1 MRATFI
7 SLFLGW
13 AIALAVL
20 AGCFGYRVP
29 VQVVQVPSDQPVVV
43 APVGTVEMV
52 PATATQPAIAIMN
65 PRVMDPAKVGPLPE
79 PQPAPEGGGWLQ
91 TILIGAVAI
100 LFPAAVPFVRGFL
113 QYRAAF
119 ANVIG
124 SVQAVK
130 DALPA
135 QYRDRVNATLAS
147 SQSKSTSDL
156 VNKVKVKAKKP
167 TGVQP

>member
-1 MRATFI
+1 MRATFVC
-7 SLFLGW
+7 LFIGW
-13 AIALAVL
+13 VSALMILTA
-20 AGCFGYRVP
+20 CFGYRVP
-29 VQVVQVPSDQPVVV
+29 VQVVQTPADPPVVV
-43 APVGTVEMV
+43 APVGTVEIIE
-52 PATATQPAIAIMN
+52 ATATQPAIAIMN

-79 PQPAPEGGGWLQ
+79 PQPTPEGGGWWQ
-91 TILIGAVAI
+91 TLLIGAVMI

-135 QYRDRVNATLAS
+135 QYRDKVNATLQAV
-147 SQSKSTSDL
+147 QTKPTSDL
-156 VNKVKVKAKKP
+156 VRKVKSKAKKP
-167 TGVQP
+167 PGEKP

>member
-1 MRATFI
+1 MIQTRQMKQSTSI
-7 SLFLGW
+7 TILFCSFV
-13 AIALAVL
+13 AALSGFL
-20 AGCFGYRVP
+20 FGYHTSIIAGALLP
-29 VQVVQVPSDQPVVV
+29 IADQFGLTTIQQGVVV
-43 APVGTVEMV
+43 S
-52 PATATQPAIAIMN
+52 I
-65 PRVMDPAKVGPLPE
+65 
-79 PQPAPEGGGWLQ
+79 
-91 TILIGAVAI
+91 ILIGAVAI